1 MTMHNSPND
10 LDDAFNG
17 SETRGETVEADDKLA
32 QALVEQLHLIER
44 MMLLI
49 TV

>member
-10 LDDAFNG
+10 LNNALNRA
-17 SETRGETVEADDKLA
+17 ETRGETVEADDKLPK
-32 QALVEQLHLIER
+32 ALVEQLHLIEQ